1 MKSKKIEA
9 GNSGTNK
16 SKEKQLNPNF
26 PIVGIG
32 ASAGGLSAIEI
43 FFKAMPKNVEM
54 RMAFVIVQHLDP
66 NHKSMLIDLVQQYT
80 NMKVFKVEDGIEVQP
95 NCVFIIPPNYDMA
108 YLKGNLLLMKPSQ
121 PRGLRLPIDYFFRS
135 LAMDLGE
142 KAICVILSG
151 SGSDGTLGLKA
162 IKGEGGLALVQSPE
176 TAAYDGMPR
185 SAISTSLVDI
195 VVPPEKMIG
204 QLLIYVKQ
212 SFGKELLP
220 VINAVTHAKDILKK
234 VFVILRNQT
243 GHDFSNYKRNTINR
257 RIERR
262 MVVNQIGNI
271 DNYVNYL
278 RANMSEVEILFREL
292 LIGVTNF
299 FRDHEAF
306 DSIKKNVLP
315 EIFKD
320 KTSGE
325 LIRVWIPGCS
335 TGEEAFSF
343 AILFQEYIDQIKQN
357 FNVQIFAT
365 DIDSESI
372 EKARAGIYLESIA
385 ADVSDSR
392 LGQFFIKENGAY
404 KIRKTVRD
412 MVVFAKQDVIK
423 DPPFS
428 KLDFISCRNMLIYFE
443 SDLQKKMM
451 HLFHYA
457 LNSNGFLFL
466 GNSET
471 VGEFGNLFSTVDKK
485 WKIYRGKGIAFHRAP
500 GTFYTPPLIDVLSRE
515 GKIMGLNKE
524 IKLNVKEIVK
534 NTLLDDYAPP
544 CVIIN
549 AEYNVLYIH
558 GQTGKYLEPASG
570 EASLNLTKMVREGL
584 KLELTA
590 AVRKVITRQTEVR
603 YEGLKVK
610 SNGGYSTVN
619 LVVKPV
625 KKQSV
630 LNGFIM
636 VLFEEVTVKPSSG
649 VEVTG
654 NLKTDKDQ
662 RIVDLEMEVRAKEE
676 YLQTA
681 IEELETINEELKST
695 NEELQSSNEELQS
708 TNEELETSKEELQS
722 VNEELITVNTELQK
736 KIDELSLV
744 NNDMNNLLAATNIGT
759 IFVDHQL
766 NIQRFTPAATQ
777 IINLIQT
784 DVGRPVGHIVSR
796 LIDYENI
803 IDDVKNVLDTLI
815 PFDAKVQTTDG
826 SFFNMR
832 IQPYRTVENV
842 IEGAVLTFVEI
853 SDRNSF
859 K

>member
-1 MKSKKIEA
+1 
-9 GNSGTNK
+9 
-16 SKEKQLNPNF
+16 
-26 PIVGIG
+26 
-32 ASAGGLSAIEI
+32 
-43 FFKAMPKNVEM
+43 
-54 RMAFVIVQHLDP
+54 
-66 NHKSMLIDLVQQYT
+66 
-80 NMKVFKVEDGIEVQP
+80 
-95 NCVFIIPPNYDMA
+95 
-108 YLKGNLLLMKPSQ
+108 
-121 PRGLRLPIDYFFRS
+121 
-135 LAMDLGE
+135 
-142 KAICVILSG
+142 
-151 SGSDGTLGLKA
+151 
-162 IKGEGGLALVQSPE
+162 
-176 TAAYDGMPR
+176 
-185 SAISTSLVDI
+185 
-195 VVPPEKMIG
+195 
-204 QLLIYVKQ
+204 
-212 SFGKELLP
+212 
-220 VINAVTHAKDILKK
+220 
-234 VFVILRNQT
+234 
-243 GHDFSNYKRNTINR
+243 
-257 RIERR
+257 
-262 MVVNQIGNI
+262 
-271 DNYVNYL
+271 
-278 RANMSEVEILFREL
+278 
-292 LIGVTNF
+292 
-299 FRDHEAF
+299 
-306 DSIKKNVLP
+306 
-315 EIFKD
+315 
-320 KTSGE
+320 
-325 LIRVWIPGCS
+325 
-335 TGEEAFSF
+335 
-343 AILFQEYIDQIKQN
+343 
-357 FNVQIFAT
+357 
-365 DIDSESI
+365 
-372 EKARAGIYLESIA
+372 
-385 ADVSDSR
+385 
-392 LGQFFIKENGAY
+392 
-404 KIRKTVRD
+404 
-412 MVVFAKQDVIK
+412 
-423 DPPFS
+423 
-428 KLDFISCRNMLIYFE
+428 MLIYFE

-451 HLFHYA
+451 QLFHYA

>member
-451 HLFHYA
+451 QLFHYA